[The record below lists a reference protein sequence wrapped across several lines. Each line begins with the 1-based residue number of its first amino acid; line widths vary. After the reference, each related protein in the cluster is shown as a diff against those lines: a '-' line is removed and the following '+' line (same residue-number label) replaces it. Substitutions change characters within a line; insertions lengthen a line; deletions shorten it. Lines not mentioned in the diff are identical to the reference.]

1 MGTTCNASAG
11 YSRSGSAVPDMPAPV
26 IKGRARQRTT
36 YYRIR
41 LCTTEE
47 DFVLQTKS
55 LYHRIFA
62 LQNKTLYER
71 IRLYRSGADSNPSCA
86 GKGAFVGQEG
96 SAKKFPNRLA
106 SQRRLLKFS
115 LADLV
120 PHEQVIQNMKGA
132 PDINRPE
139 ENQGGELL

>member
-1 MGTTCNASAG
+1 MRCT
-11 YSRSGSAVPDMPAPV
+11 
-26 IKGRARQRTT
+26 KE
-36 YYRIR
+36 RI
-41 LCTTEE
+41 L
-47 DFVLQTKS
+47 VLQK
-55 LYHRIFA
+55 
-62 LQNKTLYER
+62 KTLYQR

-115 LADLV
+115 LGDLV

-139 ENQGGELL
+139 ENQGGGSIFITGGGGYIDYCKRGGEEAF